1 MLASF
6 YFGEIMLTWD
16 EPSSNRSIAAK
27 ANKVMITD
35 PVVRNGMLVPFDSH
49 KIVKTMKSIYESFLA
64 GCTLE
69 PIYTAVECAYAW
81 LLNWTIQYVQHSK
94 PISQSNKMRKALRFE
109 RPRHFFSAQKLNMRN
124 AP

>member
-6 YFGEIMLTWD
+6 YFGEVMLTWD
-16 EPSSNRSIAAK
+16 ESSSSRHMGTK

-35 PVVRNGMLVPFDSH
+35 PIVRNGMMAPFDSH
-49 KIVKTMKSIYESFLA
+49 KIVKTMISIYESFLA
-64 GCTLE
+64 GYTLE
-69 PIYTAVECAYAW
+69 PIYAAIECAYAW
-81 LLNWTIQYVQHSK
+81 ILNWTMQYVQHSK
-94 PISQSNKMRKALRFE
+94 PISQSDKMRKALRFE